1 MERRFEK
8 DTKLKEE
15 YTKCIHE
22 YIELNHATLVTDSK
36 PPLYVIP
43 HHAVLKEGSLTT
55 KLRTVFD
62 ASAKSTNGFSLN
74 DRMYIGPT
82 IIKELWA
89 VLLRWRCGKIAITSD
104 IEKMYRQ
111 FWIHPEDSKYQQ
123 ILWRDNNTQPLRRYE
138 LKTVT
143 FGTAAAPFLA
153 IRCLHYIADS
163 IQTENTSLAKLIKE
177 AFYVDDLLASFDS
190 RQEALLTKENLSK
203 LFEGYSLNLRK
214 WNSNDQTIISNDDT
228 NELVSLR
235 VHPTNTCTTLGMQ
248 WNTKN
253 DSLSYKVT
261 AKPEANIITKRSILS
276 EIASLFDPLGLLAP
290 IIIRAK
296 IFMQSLWLGA
306 YGWDDEL
313 PGNILA
319 EWTQIK
325 ADIRSCN
332 QITINRWIGYV
343 KTHSHL
349 SVHGFADASERA
361 YAAVVYLRTVHDDG
375 TTHLQIVVSKTKV
388 APLKTV
394 SIPRLELCAA
404 VLLSNLMHKVIQS
417 LEISPEVYA
426 WTDSA
431 VTLAWISTPPCKLK
445 TFVANRVAEIQGK
458 ILSENWRYVRTKLN
472 PADHASR
479 GLSTDDLMKCGQWWG
494 GPGFLLEPI
503 DKWPKTPREMLSL
516 KIIPELK
523 AKAMH
528 QMEKT
533 NEENE
538 MLLKYSSYPRLLLIT
553 AYCLRWLKGNK
564 EYRKGLTLQPRE
576 LINARNVWLR
586 LIQQEH
592 YGQEIQYLVA
602 SKPISKRSTLLT
614 LTPFLDKDKILRVRG
629 RLANSQLPNETKH
642 PAILPAKS
650 LLTTMIIRH
659 AHFRAM
665 HGSVQLTLRI
675 IRDEFWIIRGK
686 TVVKGQVGKCVAC
699 FRYSGSSLSQ
709 QMSNLK
715 SAQVQPNRPF
725 SHVGVDYAGYFEVK
739 ISTRRNATFQKCYI
753 CLFVCL
759 TTKAVHLELAQNLST
774 EAFIAVLRRFVGRR
788 GIPNH
793 IYSDRGTNF
802 IGAANELPALWFT
815 EKSNESRAIQREYSR
830 QGIVWHFNPARAS
843 HFGGL
848 WEAGVKSVKR
858 HLHRTFG
865 ETRFTFEDFNT
876 ILVQI
881 EACLNSRPLYPMSDE
896 ISETDVLTPGHFLIG
911 QPLMTLP
918 HPDVSQV
925 PLNRL
930 ARYELQQKITQE
942 FWDKWSHEYLSQ
954 FQHRQKWKEAQS
966 NVQVGQI
973 VLIKEDNMP
982 PSQWCMGRI
991 TKTFPGKDQLVRS
1004 VEVDYIIRGAEM
1016 TCKRATVSRP
1026 IHKLCLLPIEDN
1038 CDT

>member
-1 MERRFEK
+1 
-8 DTKLKEE
+8 
-15 YTKCIHE
+15 
-22 YIELNHATLVTDSK
+22 
-36 PPLYVIP
+36 
-43 HHAVLKEGSLTT
+43 
-55 KLRTVFD
+55 
-62 ASAKSTNGFSLN
+62 
-74 DRMYIGPT
+74 
-82 IIKELWA
+82 
-89 VLLRWRCGKIAITSD
+89 
-104 IEKMYRQ
+104 
-111 FWIHPEDSKYQQ
+111 
-123 ILWRDNNTQPLRRYE
+123 
-138 LKTVT
+138 
-143 FGTAAAPFLA
+143 
-153 IRCLHYIADS
+153 
-163 IQTENTSLAKLIKE
+163 
-177 AFYVDDLLASFDS
+177 
-190 RQEALLTKENLSK
+190 
-203 LFEGYSLNLRK
+203 
-214 WNSNDQTIISNDDT
+214 
-228 NELVSLR
+228 
-235 VHPTNTCTTLGMQ
+235 
-248 WNTKN
+248 
-253 DSLSYKVT
+253 
-261 AKPEANIITKRSILS
+261 
-276 EIASLFDPLGLLAP
+276 
-290 IIIRAK
+290 
-296 IFMQSLWLGA
+296 
-306 YGWDDEL
+306 
-313 PGNILA
+313 
-319 EWTQIK
+319 
-325 ADIRSCN
+325 
-332 QITINRWIGYV
+332 
-343 KTHSHL
+343 
-349 SVHGFADASERA
+349 
-361 YAAVVYLRTVHDDG
+361 
-375 TTHLQIVVSKTKV
+375 
-388 APLKTV
+388 
-394 SIPRLELCAA
+394 
-404 VLLSNLMHKVIQS
+404 
-417 LEISPEVYA
+417 
-426 WTDSA
+426 
-431 VTLAWISTPPCKLK
+431 
-445 TFVANRVAEIQGK
+445 
-458 ILSENWRYVRTKLN
+458 
-472 PADHASR
+472 
-479 GLSTDDLMKCGQWWG
+479 MKCGQWWG